1 MILHQE
7 NIRDGM
13 QASQFTRATA
23 LVMFVPMIGLA
34 AWGSWFG
41 SRCSGDGCLGILVAW
56 LAAVVTFAVQ
66 ALLVLPANA
75 WALKRQGAP
84 DSRSYLRWLGASA
97 VAAFL
102 PIVLGWGYLVIFR

>member
-1 MILHQE
+1 MRH
-7 NIRDGM
+7 GM

-41 SRCSGDGCLGILVAW
+41 SRCFSDGCLGVLVAW

-84 DSRSYLRWLGASA
+84 ASRSYLRWLGASA

-102 PIVLGWGYLVIFR
+102 PIVLGWGYLEIFR